1 MHDDL
6 HNAFP
11 DTTVPD
17 LLDAI
22 PHPLVVIDRELRVV
36 AVNSRLEALT
46 GLGQDEA
53 SGLYV
58 EFVLR
63 SSIGGRGRIFREVL
77 ESGQPRVIE
86 GDILGRDRRRLAMQ
100 FTLAPL
106 HGRGDEVAGLV
117 SYLMSDIAGYVTRQV
132 ISINGGMV

>member
-1 MHDDL
+1 MRDAL
-6 HNAFP
+6 HTVFP

-22 PHPLVVIDRELRVV
+22 PHPIVVSDRELRVV

-46 GLGQDEA
+46 GRGQDEA

-63 SSIGGRGRIFREVL
+63 ASIGGRGRIFREVL

-100 FTLAPL
+100 VQGLLSAGDPRMRGSGRFTRSL
-106 HGRGDEVAGLV
+106 HGLAL
-117 SYLMSDIAGYVTRQV
+117 IH
-132 ISINGGMV
+132 I